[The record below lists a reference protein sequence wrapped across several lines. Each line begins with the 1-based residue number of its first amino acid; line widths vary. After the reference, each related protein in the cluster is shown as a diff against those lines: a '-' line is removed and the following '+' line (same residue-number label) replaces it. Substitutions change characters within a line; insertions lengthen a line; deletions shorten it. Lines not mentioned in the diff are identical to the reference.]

1 MAAINN
7 FVNSG
12 LMKVPPGMTR
22 TDVTSFAYSLSQII
36 YNYKVATHRTALSA
50 N

>member
-1 MAAINN
+1 
-7 FVNSG
+7 
-12 LMKVPPGMTR
+12 MKIPPSMSLNG
-22 TDVTSFAYSLSQII
+22 VTSFANSLAQVI